1 MNLKRVPQNH
11 LAVVVQE
18 GRHVEVK
25 GHFPN
30 TKQGKREAH
39 RRWEQVYMD
48 VMEALNLERLA
59 VPAMIRD
66 VEVEIVLAT

>member
-1 MNLKRVPQNH
+1 MNISHVPHNH
-11 LAVVVQE
+11 LAVVIQE
-18 GRHVEVK
+18 GRHVQVK
-25 GHFPN
+25 GHYPN

-48 VMEALNLERLA
+48 VMEALSLERLA
-59 VPAMIRD
+59 VPSMIRD